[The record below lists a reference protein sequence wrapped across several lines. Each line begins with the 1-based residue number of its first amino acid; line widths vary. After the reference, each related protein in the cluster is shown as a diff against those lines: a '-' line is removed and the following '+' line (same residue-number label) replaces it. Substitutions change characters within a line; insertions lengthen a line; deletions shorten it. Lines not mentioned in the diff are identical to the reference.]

1 MPDTA
6 EVVIIGGGVIGASV
20 AYHLA
25 TRGCTG
31 VRVIERE
38 AEPGRGSTGRATG
51 GFRVQFGSDVN
62 VRTAPQAVLAMD
74 DAGLAPYL
82 AERRTID
89 MLGLNDR
96 HIAHLRGAFGKF
108 DLDYVLGQRPDL
120 VVLVSRI
127 SQPSTDSDFLI
138 GYHGQ
143 IFRSPEF
150 RRGYRYQKTYDFGP
164 DYHLIIY
171 RRTDSRAVPADF

>member
-62 VRTAPQAVLAMD
+62 VRLSLLAREKLLRFRD
-74 DAGLAPYL
+74 ETGVDWGGVRDS
-82 AERRTID
+82 ERQSHP
-89 MLGLNDR
+89 L
-96 HIAHLRGAFGKF
+96 
-108 DLDYVLGQRPDL
+108 P
-120 VVLVSRI
+120 
-127 SQPSTDSDFLI
+127 
-138 GYHGQ
+138 
-143 IFRSPEF
+143 
-150 RRGYRYQKTYDFGP
+150 
-164 DYHLIIY
+164 
-171 RRTDSRAVPADF
+171 